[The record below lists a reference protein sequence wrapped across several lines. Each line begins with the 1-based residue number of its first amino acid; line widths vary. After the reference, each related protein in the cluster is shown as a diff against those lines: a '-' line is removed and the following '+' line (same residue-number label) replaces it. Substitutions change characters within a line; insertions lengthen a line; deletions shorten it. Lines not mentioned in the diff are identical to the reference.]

1 MTIEIK
7 YTVANNSQHAKE
19 PKQATVGSVGHDLF
33 AAEQKLIQPRTATLI
48 TLEINLEIPEGYF
61 GKIYPRSRLLKKNF
75 ACCDAC

>member
-33 AAEQKLIQPRTATLI
+33 AAEQKLI
-48 TLEINLEIPEGYF
+48 
-61 GKIYPRSRLLKKNF
+61 
-75 ACCDAC
+75 